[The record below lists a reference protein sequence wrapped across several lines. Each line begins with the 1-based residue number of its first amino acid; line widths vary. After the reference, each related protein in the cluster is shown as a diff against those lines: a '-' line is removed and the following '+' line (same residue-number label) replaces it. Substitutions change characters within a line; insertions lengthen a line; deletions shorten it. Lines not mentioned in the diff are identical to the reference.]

1 MNMLSLMNQL
11 MLVAT
16 GDDSKPWLI
25 AVCLI
30 VSIVIMIFL
39 FVLGRGDDDTKRNR
53 ENKSNRS
60 NKK

>member
-1 MNMLSLMNQL
+1 MDILSLMSL
-11 MLVAT
+11 MLVMT

-39 FVLGRGDDDTKRNR
+39 FLLGRGDDDTK
-53 ENKSNRS
+53 KGKG